1 MKALVFSAHD
11 YDRDALTRANSECGH
26 VLTYLE
32 MRLDATT
39 APLAAGF
46 EAVVVF
52 VNDRLDATTLRTL
65 AAGGVRLVAL
75 RCAGLSYLD
84 FAEAKRLGLVVVN
97 VPVLL
102 YAPHA
107 VAEHV
112 FALLLSLARHIPRA
126 YTRVRDR
133 DFSLDGLVGM
143 DVRGKTF
150 GIVGLGRIGHVVATI
165 AQGFGCKVIGYDPL
179 AVEAAGRTDNGRVE
193 MVPLGMLMKRADIIS
208 LHAPLTSKTRHMI
221 GTNELLAMKPH
232 AILINTSRGALVDS
246 KALVSALK
254 QGKLGGVGLDVYEQ
268 EEGVFYNDRSDDVLA
283 DDVLARLL
291 TFPNVIVTSHMGFLT
306 RDALAVMADTTIA
319 NLGAFAQGTPQNE
332 LRSQR

>member
-11 YDRDALTRANSECGH
+11 YDRDALTRANNEFGH
-26 VLTYLE
+26 VLTFLE
-32 MRLDATT
+32 TRLDETT

-52 VNDRLDATTLRTL
+52 VNDQLDAATLRAL
-65 AAGGVRLVAL
+65 AASGVRLLAL
-75 RCAGLSYLD
+75 RCAGLNNLD
-84 FAEAKRLGLVVVN
+84 FAEAKRLGMVVVN

-143 DVRGKTF
+143 DVYGKTF
-150 GIVGLGRIGHVVATI
+150 GIVGLGRIGHVVASI

-193 MVPLGMLMKRADIIS
+193 MVPLGMLVKRADIIS

-246 KALVSALK
+246 KALVHALK

-268 EEGVFYNDRSDDVLA
+268 EEGVFYSDHSDDVLA

-291 TFPNVIVTSHMGFLT
+291 TFPNMIVTSHMGFLT
-306 RDALAVMADTTIA
+306 RDALRIMAETTIA
-319 NLGAFAQGTPQNE
+319 NLGAFAHGTPQNE